1 MQILFKWKKQKHLN
15 EKLPWKLPFYLHWLF
30 EDCCRHSGTW
40 NQRWEY
46 SRELTQIFR
55 AVGRFFC
62 QRRMPVVHW
71 TPTLTRLRQTSSCTN
86 VTNEL
91 PLHPPTPRFY
101 SDSSQVS
108 RGFTQIVSSPNF
120 IRRLNFNAS
129 LQPAPLYQNSFNNT
143 QPWNSED

>member
-46 SRELTQIFR
+46 SREPTQIFR

-71 TPTLTRLRQTSSCTN
+71 TPTLTRLRQTSSFTN
-86 VTNEL
+86 VTNEP
-91 PLHPPTPRFY
+91 PLLFY
-101 SDSSQVS
+101 SGSSQVLK
-108 RGFTQIVSSPNF
+108 GFTQIVSSPNLL
-120 IRRLNFNAS
+120 RRLSFNVS
-129 LQPAPLYQNSFNNT
+129 IQPAPSL
-143 QPWNSED
+143 SEFFQ